1 MANVLHFNNAGAALP
16 PRPVLDAVMSH
27 LAREA
32 AIGGYEAAAEAEG
45 RIADVYDA
53 VATLSGARRDEIAFV
68 ESATRGWDM
77 AFYAIPFRAGD
88 RVITARAEYLSNYL
102 AFLQMKA
109 RIGIEIDVVGN
120 DVSGQVDLKALE
132 RAIGPR
138 TKLIAITH
146 VPTQGGLVNPAA
158 EIGRIAARH
167 GILYLLDAC
176 QSVGQLAVDVR
187 QIGCHMLSATGRKYL
202 RGSRGT
208 AFLYVRRD
216 TIGTLEPPFIDLQAA
231 SWADADT
238 YVVRDDAR
246 RFENWERSVAGQIG
260 LGVAARY
267 AMRLGIGAIE
277 ARVKALAALLR
288 RELAKRPG
296 ISVHDLR
303 VEQCGIVTFLK
314 EGEAPG
320 QTRDRLRTMNIN
332 VHVSRSPRAPAL
344 DLPARGL
351 DALVRASVH
360 YYNDEPEVER
370 FVRAVAGQTPSIR
383 SGGRGRIDP
392 SSAMI
397 ASPHEPEGC
406 PVPITPFRVR
416 ATGGKPARRASC
428 RRPRGHRSLPP

>member
-1 MANVLHFNNAGAALP
+1 MVMSPEPWGIKQMKLDVPLLRSDTPGVANVLHFNNAGAALP

-32 AIGGYEAAAEAEG
+32 AVGGYEAAAEAEG

-53 VATLSGARRDEIAFV
+53 VAELIGAQRDEIAFV
-68 ESATRGWDM
+68 ESATRAWDM

-109 RIGIEIDVVGN
+109 RVGIEIDVIEDDG
-120 DVSGQVDLKALE
+120 SGQLDLKALE

-158 EIGRIAARH
+158 EVGHIAARQ
-167 GILYLLDAC
+167 GIIYLLDAC

-187 QIGCHMLSATGRKYL
+187 RIGCHILSAPGRKYL
-202 RGSRGT
+202 RGPRGT
-208 AFLYVRRD
+208 GFLYVRHD
-216 TIGTLEPPFIDLQAA
+216 TIGTLEPPFVDLTTA
-231 SWADADT
+231 SWSGGDSYA
-238 YVVRDDAR
+238 VRDDAR
-246 RFENWERSVAGQIG
+246 RFENFERFVAGQIG

-267 AMRLGIGAIE
+267 AIGVGIDAIE
-277 ARVKALAALLR
+277 ARVKVLGALLR

-296 ISVHDLR
+296 LSVHDLG

-314 EGEAPG
+314 DGEMPG
-320 QTRDRLRTMNIN
+320 QTRDRLSAMNIN

-360 YYNDEPEVER
+360 YYNDETEVER
-370 FVRAVAGQTPSIR
+370 FVRAVLG
-383 SGGRGRIDP
+383 
-392 SSAMI
+392 
-397 ASPHEPEGC
+397 
-406 PVPITPFRVR
+406 
-416 ATGGKPARRASC
+416 
-428 RRPRGHRSLPP
+428 